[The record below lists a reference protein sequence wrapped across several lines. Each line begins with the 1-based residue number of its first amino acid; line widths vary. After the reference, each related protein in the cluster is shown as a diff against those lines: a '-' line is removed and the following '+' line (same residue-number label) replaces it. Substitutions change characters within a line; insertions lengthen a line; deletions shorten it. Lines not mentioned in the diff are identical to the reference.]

1 MGYGWRCVNAHN
13 FEPDGGHFTHHPHR
27 SSNNNIYNNIIFIQ
41 YYIWTVIDR
50 KGIPINVIIGIVII
64 VNRRLHNPRN
74 TFWLGIIA
82 LNLLTIFHAI
92 LRLFFVHEEMGAQQ
106 SSGNS
111 TSSADEETSEEGLLC
126 LSFSFLTGKP
136 YTVLLC
142 ILLLATLDR
151 YIGI

>member
-1 MGYGWRCVNAHN
+1 MNAFKIN
-13 FEPDGGHFTHHPHR
+13 
-27 SSNNNIYNNIIFIQ
+27 
-41 YYIWTVIDR
+41 
-50 KGIPINVIIGIVII
+50 KGIPINVIIGVVII

-92 LRLFFVHEEMGAQQ
+92 LRLFFVHEEMGTQQ